1 MIVEKILLNYDKY
14 FSTNFS
20 IERKKALLDNL
31 RRGNEEVGNW
41 YVIFLC

>member
-1 MIVEKILLNYDKY
+1 MIKI

-20 IERKKALLDNL
+20 IKRKKTLLDNL
-31 RRGNEEVGNW
+31 RGGNEEVGNW

>member
-1 MIVEKILLNYDKY
+1 MIEY
-14 FSTNFS
+14 FSTNLS

-31 RRGNEEVGNW
+31 RGGNEEVGNR